1 MSVEQGSKYDRESM
15 EEHSGLHTDQCEP
28 SGSFLLSG
36 IYELIA
42 ELFERSITWKELQ
55 NTVIDGV
62 LEALWAMKQLLLS
75 QGKTG
80 RGLETRTIVG
90 SFLRGLTFTSVG
102 LRKLHST
109 VSILGRAYN

>member
-15 EEHSGLHTDQCEP
+15 EERSGLRTDQCEP

-42 ELFERSITWKELQ
+42 ELFECSITWKELQ

-80 RGLETRTIVG
+80 KGLKTQTIVG
-90 SFLRGLTFTSVG
+90 SFLRVLTFMSVG
-102 LRKLHST
+102 LRKPHST
-109 VSILGRAYN
+109 VSTLGRTCS